1 MDILKDPLA
10 VLQRYLQIDT
20 TNSQNDRDVC
30 RFWELIFSRY
40 DVNCR
45 HVRSGD
51 FCNFETYLDEGRRE
65 RILLQNHMD
74 VVPALRG
81 EWNFDPFGGRIDAGY
96 LYGRGALDMKSIAVF
111 QAYAFLRL
119 VYENHP
125 RKHLLKFCSMV
136 QEETSSEHGARFYAD
151 YLKRQ
156 GYSDL
161 VVLGEGG
168 FLLRI
173 PEIYAGNLFLYE
185 TEQKGLLWLA
195 ITVHSRGGHGSLGGK
210 TKKANPVLRAAK
222 VADRLSRIKFPVK
235 IETSVEVFI
244 SSLLDVSHNFLIRH
258 IVASTLFKRFLFRTK
273 MGSGMLCRLITRAT
287 AIPDLFQTSLNVTN
301 ISTDKIEGIA
311 ERTQRLPLWRR
322 LLRRGPTRKLNPI
335 TRTGVNVI
343 PSYATVTCDI
353 RFNSV
358 YTADELIEIIRK
370 VIPKDAELTVM
381 NSQKFST
388 SPHHLIVDPIRRALD
403 SAGQVETIVSPFLF
417 IAASDNYFFRNQ
429 GFASFGL
436 VPNLISLDELD
447 RIHGCNERIHIQ
459 HFREGCQLYYRILK
473 QLIESLP
480 DE

>member
-1 MDILKDPLA
+1 MDVLKDPLT
-10 VLQRYLQIDT
+10 VLQRYIQIDT

-30 RFWELIFSRY
+30 LFWESIFSRY

-45 HVRSGD
+45 NVRSGD
-51 FCNFETYLDEGRRE
+51 FYNFETYRNDSPGE

-74 VVPALRG
+74 VAPASRS
-81 EWNFDPFGGRIDAGY
+81 EWNFDPFEGRIDAGY

-119 VYENHP
+119 FQENHP

-136 QEETSSEHGARFYAD
+136 QEETSSEHGARFYSD

-156 GYSDL
+156 GYTDL
-161 VVLGEGG
+161 IVLGEGG
-168 FLLRI
+168 FRLRI

-235 IETSVEVFI
+235 LEASVEVFI
-244 SSLLDVSHNFLIRH
+244 SSLLDVSHHFLIRH
-258 IVASTLFKRFLFRTK
+258 VVASRLFKRFLFRTK
-273 MGSGMLCRLITRAT
+273 LGSAMLCRLITRAT
-287 AIPDLFQTSLNVTN
+287 AIPELFQTSLNVTN

-322 LLRRGPTRKLNPI
+322 LFRRWPTRKLNPI

-343 PSYATVTCDI
+343 PTYATVTCDI

-358 YTADELIEIIRK
+358 YTADELIEMIRK
-370 VIPKDAELTVM
+370 VIPKDAEITVM
-381 NSQKFST
+381 NSQKFSA
-388 SPHHLIVDPIRRALD
+388 SSYQHIHDPIRRALEK
-403 SAGQVETIVSPFLF
+403 AGQSDTIVSPFLF

-459 HFREGCQLYYRILK
+459 HFRDGCHMYYRILK
-473 QLIESLP
+473 ELIESLP
-480 DE
+480 EE